1 VKQRKTCFGVR
12 MPVDARS
19 SDLPVPP
26 FAGLLWHSHS
36 VNNGFVSVNYYI
48 KEMYGDPSLI
58 QNVWKSPLAQLTLYG
73 TPDMFNHPVMNKLLQ
88 IKWHRFA
95 KMFFILIQVSSNRT
109 HGLGFISTR
118 MLFSFYMLARADSGY
133 QGMG

>member
-1 VKQRKTCFGVR
+1 MLVE
-12 MPVDARS
+12 ARS
-19 SDLPVPP
+19 SDLPVST

-95 KMFFILIQVSSNRT
+95 KMFFILIQVSSNRP
-109 HGLGFISTR
+109 HGMGFSQYFICILCVVQDGLR
-118 MLFSFYMLARADSGY
+118 V
-133 QGMG
+133 QGMGYKFKVMLMGCILR